1 MDGTMLL
8 AYGPL
13 ALAMLAAGLA
23 AGVLAGFLGVGG
35 GIVLVPVLFQ
45 AFGFLGIDE
54 AVRMHLAVGTSL
66 ASIVPTSIRSVT
78 KHDAKGAVDRPVLI
92 AWAPAIV
99 IGVIL
104 GALIADRVDGTVLT
118 LVFAVL
124 ALSVAAQMAFLPDR
138 LRLGE
143 AMPGEPVRSS
153 IGGTIGLA
161 STLMGIGGGTFGV
174 TVMTLY
180 GMPIHRAIGTA
191 SGLGLIISVPG
202 MIGFILAGQGASGLP
217 PASLGYVN
225 ALALAFII
233 PMTWLAVPWGV
244 ALAHRIS
251 RAALRRAFAGFLG
264 LNAVLM
270 IAESVTR

>member
-270 IAESVTR
+270 ITESVTR